1 LFFVGYRPE
10 FVPPAARGR
19 ILDGVRRAL
28 VPRLE
33 AIAGGQAPRFLMAAD
48 RLIVADYRTHP
59 TLKSDRLARLVS
71 IDRTVD
77 TGIWRI
83 QVGRPRR

>member
-1 LFFVGYRPE
+1 
-10 FVPPAARGR
+10 
-19 ILDGVRRAL
+19 
-28 VPRLE
+28 
-33 AIAGGQAPRFLMAAD
+33 MAAD